1 MGDWRGAVD
10 SQPRKGAS
18 ASEIFLSVVSGS
30 VKQIDQ
36 DSSSCPMRTEI
47 LLASEHQKTSRP
59 KQRPNC
65 PRISP
70 VPIGLADASEEIDLL
85 LTNLERGVIH
95 PGDNRQTGDRNTVV
109 VESLVGI
116 HAYDRFTAAFENQLP
131 LVLGKVF

>member
-1 MGDWRGAVD
+1 MPDEDGNTAGVGTPKDFA
-10 SQPRKGAS
+10 SQA
-18 ASEIFLSVVSGS
+18 A
-30 VKQIDQ
+30 
-36 DSSSCPMRTEI
+36 
-47 LLASEHQKTSRP
+47 A
-59 KQRPNC
+59 NC